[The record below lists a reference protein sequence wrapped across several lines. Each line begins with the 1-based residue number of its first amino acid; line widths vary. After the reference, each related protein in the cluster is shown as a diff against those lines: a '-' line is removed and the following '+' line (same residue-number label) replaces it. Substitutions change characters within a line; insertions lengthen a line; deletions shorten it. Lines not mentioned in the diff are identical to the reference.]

1 MGILTKLVVNARPT
15 GTHGLM
21 LRTMSILLNA
31 MLHLKKL
38 LQEEVLESP
47 SESSSFAAAS
57 VEDSTMSASTK
68 RSKMLK
74 VCTTMTSTRPSSTK
88 RPLDHPVNIIEIVSV
103 SQDTILKKHS

>member
-1 MGILTKLVVNARPT
+1 MGVNASPT

-21 LRTMSILLNA
+21 LRTVSILLNA
-31 MLHLKKL
+31 TLQLKKL
-38 LQEEVLESP
+38 LQEEVLESL
-47 SESSSFAAAS
+47 SESLSVSSSFAAAS

-88 RPLDHPVNIIEIVSV
+88 RPLDHPLDIIEIVSV

>member
-1 MGILTKLVVNARPT
+1 M

-21 LRTMSILLNA
+21 LITMSMLLTA
-31 MLHLKKL
+31 LLHTKKL

-47 SESSSFAAAS
+47 SESLSVSSSFAAAS

-88 RPLDHPVNIIEIVSV
+88 RPLDHPLNIIEIVSV